1 MNHKHRGFIPK
12 YYCKVETKIKNGL
25 LVQLMELHNV
35 SALQLSKKVGISYT
49 QLINLINLE
58 RSPCCKHPENSG
70 SLFTKSAKK
79 IAAFFHLEPTEIF
92 PEEFW
97 KPLEKNVLEF
107 YLPSKKE
114 NLITNDERRIIYDA
128 LGSLTD
134 RERQIVEQL
143 FGLRDGRPMSM
154 EEIGRSFNVDS
165 SRVKTVKNR
174 AMYKLQHS
182 CHRQCLSQVLEGM
195 NERLSMRR
203 PAYRVGI

>member
-12 YYCKVETKIKNGL
+12 YYYKVETKIKNGL

-49 QLINLINLE
+49 QLINLIDLK
-58 RSPCCKHPENSG
+58 RSPCCKHPENG

-92 PEEFW
+92 PEELW

-114 NLITNDERRIIYDA
+114 NLITNDEQRIIYDA

-143 FGLRDGRPMSM
+143 FGLRDGHPMSM
-154 EEIGRSFNVDS
+154 EEIARRFNVDS
-165 SRVKTVKNR
+165 SRVKTIKNR

-182 CHRQCLSQVLEGM
+182 CHRKCLSQVLENM
-195 NERLSMRR
+195 NDRLSMRR